1 MTRAWERRRLAAALL
16 AATGVLAC
24 QSAPA
29 PGPVHW
35 QTGRRA
41 EVTPDGLHRI
51 VTYRVSSAWLRPGAS
66 FAGYRKVLIAPVSVA
81 YKTPPR
87 PVPAAGGDGRGNYPL
102 SPTQLDRMRR
112 MFREALEAEFAESAF
127 EVVAEPAS
135 DVLRVTIHVVDLE
148 VNTPPETGRNRV
160 YVSVAGEMTGILDR
174 LVSVMTP
181 VMHALGLPGEA
192 AAAFI
197 FGFFRRDFGAAGL
210 YDLQTSGMLSAV
222 QLAVAGVTLT
232 LFVPC
237 VAQFLMMKKE
247 RGWKASIGIF
257 VFVSAL
263 AFATGWGLNRFL
275 LFTGILA

>member
-160 YVSVAGEMTGILDR
+160 YVSVAGEMTGILDLADSVSGVSLGR
-174 LVSVMTP
+174 IADRRRIAPGGSGLAPSRGGQSEWFAMRMIFRDWAGLLREALDELVTAGP
-181 VMHALGLPGEA
+181 LPHP
-192 AAAFI
+192 
-197 FGFFRRDFGAAGL
+197 RGAAL
-210 YDLQTSGMLSAV
+210 SGAATPSE
-222 QLAVAGVTLT
+222 AG
-232 LFVPC
+232 
-237 VAQFLMMKKE
+237 AEAK
-247 RGWKASIGIF
+247 
-257 VFVSAL
+257 
-263 AFATGWGLNRFL
+263 
-275 LFTGILA
+275 